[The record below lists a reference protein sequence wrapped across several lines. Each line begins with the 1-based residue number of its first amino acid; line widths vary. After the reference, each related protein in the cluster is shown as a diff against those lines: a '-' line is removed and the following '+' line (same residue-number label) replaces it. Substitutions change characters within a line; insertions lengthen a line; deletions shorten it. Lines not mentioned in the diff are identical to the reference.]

1 MEFKSPIEL
10 VKQFNKSF
18 GVITKKT
25 PEVLQEEDWS
35 LKAKLMKEEL
45 SEYIEA
51 CEKSDIVDIADA
63 VIDMQYILSGIVL
76 AHGLQNVFDK
86 LFQEVHDSNMSKLE
100 NGKVLRRDDGK
111 VLKGKNYFKPDL
123 NKILENG

>member
-63 VIDMQYILSGIVL
+63 VAYRYAIHFIRYCFS
-76 AHGLQNVFDK
+76 
-86 LFQEVHDSNMSKLE
+86 SWPSKC
-100 NGKVLRRDDGK
+100 
-111 VLKGKNYFKPDL
+111 F
-123 NKILENG
+123 